1 VPISDESISGH
12 VALTGDIV
20 HLDDAYV
27 PPPGARYHINTDFD
41 KHAGY
46 RTKSMLVVPMKT
58 PGDDVIGVLQLINCK
73 RDPARRFA
81 SPEEIEAEAL
91 PYPERFKSLAAS
103 LASQAAVALQNSRL
117 YESVRVLFEGFVS
130 ASVGAIEARDP
141 TTSGHSFRV
150 ADLTVALAEA
160 AHRAPRGSLRDVRF
174 SADQIRELRYA
185 SLLHDFGK
193 VGVRED
199 VLVKAKKLPPLGLE
213 LIRQRSEILK
223 RGLELK
229 FLRKKLDALLRGSRE
244 GFQARADEWDAEL
257 ATLLAEID
265 EHLKAVA
272 AANEPT
278 VLPAETAAGIRGI
291 AGRAFVDHTGHGQAV
306 ITPDEA
312 DILSIPRGSL
322 TRDEFKQIQS
332 HVLYT
337 YEFLKRIPWTKE
349 LREVPTIARSHHEK
363 LDGSGYP
370 EGRRGAEI
378 PLQSRMMT
386 VSDIFDA
393 LTASDRPYKAAVPV
407 GRALDILDQ
416 ERKAGAID
424 ADILDL
430 FIELKPWE
438 LKPWELKPSE
448 LKPSE
453 LKPWTPPGGHRAG

>member
-1 VPISDESISGH
+1 
-12 VALTGDIV
+12 
-20 HLDDAYV
+20 
-27 PPPGARYHINTDFD
+27 
-41 KHAGY
+41 
-46 RTKSMLVVPMKT
+46 
-58 PGDDVIGVLQLINCK
+58 
-73 RDPARRFA
+73 
-81 SPEEIEAEAL
+81 
-91 PYPERFKSLAAS
+91 
-103 LASQAAVALQNSRL
+103 
-117 YESVRVLFEGFVS
+117 
-130 ASVGAIEARDP
+130 
-141 TTSGHSFRV
+141 
-150 ADLTVALAEA
+150 
-160 AHRAPRGSLRDVRF
+160 
-174 SADQIRELRYA
+174 
-185 SLLHDFGK
+185 
-193 VGVRED
+193 
-199 VLVKAKKLPPLGLE
+199 VLVKAKKLPPVGLE

-244 GFQARADEWDAEL
+244 GFHARADEWDAEL

-278 VLPAETAAGIRGI
+278 VLPAETAAGIRSI
-291 AGRAFVDHTGHGQAV
+291 AGRAFVDHTGDGQTI

-407 GRALDILDQ
+407 ERALDILDQ

-424 ADILDL
+424 ADILAL
-430 FIELKPWE
+430 FVELKPWE
-438 LKPWELKPSE
+438 LKP
-448 LKPSE
+448 
-453 LKPWTPPGGHRAG
+453 